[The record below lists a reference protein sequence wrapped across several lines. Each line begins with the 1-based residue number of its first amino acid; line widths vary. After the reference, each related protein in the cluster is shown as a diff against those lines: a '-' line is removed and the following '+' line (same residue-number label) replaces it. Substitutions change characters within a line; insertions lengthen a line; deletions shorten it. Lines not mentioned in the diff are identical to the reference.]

1 MKLLFTAGTARGG
14 TNYRTLILNNHSKIS
29 MSIDPFIPLF
39 HFYKRALLINTG
51 NQSLLENSFSNVIDD
66 YYFDRDKL
74 AVMKAIQEANPD
86 IPFDLSKVEELKI
99 KMISRMSLA
108 SANLIPHIDN
118 IFAPTFKEVF
128 IT

>member
-1 MKLLFTAGTARGG
+1 MIIILTGIKLSLIWDLFKV
-14 TNYRTLILNNHSKIS
+14 S
-29 MSIDPFIPLF
+29 
-39 HFYKRALLINTG
+39 
-51 NQSLLENSFSNVIDD
+51 NQ
-66 YYFDRDKL
+66 
-74 AVMKAIQEANPD
+74 

-128 IT
+128 YNIKNLLSSLTKRN